1 MANTPEPEHFY
12 RAIGDIGLPDDVR
25 RQVMT
30 RAFALANEDAA
41 DAPVTH
47 GWNTKRLEV
56 NDIIER
62 LAVEADVEGDSDL
75 ADLIQRFRDELVELM
90 GR

>member
-12 RAIGDIGLPDDVR
+12 RAIEDIGLPDDVR

-30 RAFALANEDAA
+30 RAFALADEDAA

-75 ADLIQRFRDELVELM
+75 ADLIQRFSDELVELM